1 VHSADAHFN
10 LLLSLL
16 NILGIG
22 IPRQILVRPVWV
34 PTVMP
39 AATTSRVNSGCQVA
53 CSPISKNV
61 ALMQLAFSAFNT
73 IGVFSGHGPS
83 SKVSTTSL
91 SRRKSYCLKCSV
103 PNAGPP
109 VVSISTTRDRPIAS
123 GLLQAGMAL
132 AADGVDAAGATSAEG
147 ADADDGEALRA
158 KGDGAGAL
166 AAGVAVDCA
175 T

>member
-1 VHSADAHFN
+1 M
-10 LLLSLL
+10 SLAYGFL
-16 NILGIG
+16 ARSLCD
-22 IPRQILVRPVWV
+22 QVWV

-61 ALMQLAFSAFNT
+61 ALMQLSLSAFNT
-73 IGVFSGHGPS
+73 ITVFLGQGPS

-123 GLLQAGMAL
+123 GLPQVGIALPAGGL
-132 AADGVDAAGATSAEG
+132 GAAEG
-147 ADADDGEALRA
+147 AGAASPDAAEV
-158 KGDGAGAL
+158 
-166 AAGVAVDCA
+166 VAF
-175 T
+175 